1 MTQIIALSLILF
13 GVASSVLFYFSAM
26 RQEKI
31 DQRLKAVSTYIH
43 SANEVSKKWQWKSNP
58 SRSKKLL
65 MLGYDKPGTETTY
78 MVLRLGLMLI
88 AAAIWYFSQS
98 LNLGALSLAQ
108 CIAVAIVA
116 GMIIDRYLDWR
127 VEQVRQEIARVLPD
141 ALDLMVVCVSSG
153 LTLEAAFRT
162 VGEEMRSVSPA
173 LSREW
178 TLTATEMSVMDSAQQ
193 ALHNMDMRLELPDI
207 NNMVVTMAQALKFGT
222 PLSQALSLI
231 ASDNRQY
238 HLLELEEWVGK
249 IPAKM
254 SFPLIIFIMMPVVV
268 LIVSPVVISLFS
280 SLGQI

>member
-43 SANEVSKKWQWKSNP
+43 SANEASRKWQWKSNP

-98 LNLGALSLAQ
+98 LSLGALSLAQ

>member
-43 SANEVSKKWQWKSNP
+43 SANEVSRKWQWKSNP